1 MGVSG
6 HNLAM
11 RAWERARHSSLLTV
25 LALAGCLG
33 VPDVHFESDG
43 GPDATSDRSDD
54 VAPSDAGVEVSTG
67 TDATSDDGGSPEASC
82 PASPPPG
89 AAACCDAVPC
99 RGSDA
104 ACQGEC
110 TNCKNDCPGQ
120 TCCLDKHGNF
130 QGCAKNPNA
139 CP

>member
-1 MGVSG
+1 
-6 HNLAM
+6 M

-33 VPDVHFESDG
+33 VPEVHFDSDG
-43 GPDATSDRSDD
+43 GLDATPDHSDD
-54 VAPSDAGVEVSTG
+54 VAPSDVGAEAPTGAEGSPG
-67 TDATSDDGGSPEASC
+67 TDATSDDGGSHEASC
-82 PASPPPG
+82 PASLPPG
-89 AAACCDAVPC
+89 AAACCDTVPC

-130 QGCAKNPNA
+130 QGCAKDPNA